1 MKYNEFKPINAER
14 VKYMQREKSNQTQK
28 SKHKFFRVIAVIFVA
43 FCVLN
48 TIGGLFMNHASVG
61 YFKSTVGRTEYL
73 ATYDKALETLPKP
86 SAILDINTSWGVVRV
101 YEWVNEEYS
110 DAPPVVLLPGH
121 SSGSPM
127 WQSNLIG
134 FSKQHTVYALDALGD
149 AGKSVQ
155 AVPLQKA
162 SDVSGW
168 ISEVFDGLG
177 IERAHLV
184 GHSFGGGYAADFA
197 RDYPEKVQTL
207 TLLEPAFALNYPPF
221 STLFWASVGS
231 IEFLPESW
239 RNYGIAKLSGAKSSD
254 VASDDPLAKMISAAS
269 TYYAASLPTP
279 ETLKTEEL
287 KNLEMPVYVA
297 LAETSAITGKK
308 AEEQAALIPDVIV
321 KVWANTTH
329 SLPMEVP
336 TELAQILNQFWAR
349 NE

>member
-1 MKYNEFKPINAER
+1 MKYNEFKPMNAER
-14 VKYMQREKSNQTQK
+14 VEYMKKEAGNQTLK
-28 SKHKFFRVIAVIFVA
+28 PKHKFFRVTAVILVA
-43 FCVLN
+43 LCVLN
-48 TIGGLFMNHASVG
+48 TIGGLFMNRASVG
-61 YFKSTVGRTEYL
+61 YFKSTAGRTEYL
-73 ATYDKALETLPKP
+73 AAYDKALETLPKP
-86 SAILDINTSWGVVRV
+86 TAILDIDTSRGTVRV
-101 YEWVNEEYS
+101 YEWANEEYK

-127 WQSNLIG
+127 WRSNLSG
-134 FSKQHTVYALDALGD
+134 FSKQHTVYAFDALGD

-155 AVPLQKA
+155 AVPLEKA

-168 ISEVFDGLG
+168 IGEVFDGLG
-177 IERAHLV
+177 IVRAHLV

-231 IEFLPESW
+231 IEFLPKSW
-239 RNYGIAKLSGAKSSD
+239 RDYGIAKLSGAKSSD
-254 VASDDPLAKMISAAS
+254 VASDDPLARMISAAS

-279 ETLKTEEL
+279 ETLTTEEL
-287 KNLEMPVYVA
+287 KKLEMPVYVA

-308 AEEQAALIPDVIV
+308 AEEQAALIPNATV

-336 TELAQILNQFWAR
+336 TELAQILNQFWKE

>member
-1 MKYNEFKPINAER
+1 MKYNEFKLINVER
-14 VKYMQREKSNQTQK
+14 VENMKKEVGIQTPK
-28 SKHKFFRVIAVIFVA
+28 SKHKLLRVIAVVVVA

-48 TIGGLFMNHASVG
+48 TTAGLFSNNASVG
-61 YFKSTVGRTEYL
+61 YFKSIDGRTEYR
-73 ATYDKALETLPKP
+73 AAYDKAMETMSEPT
-86 SAILDINTSWGVVRV
+86 AVFDINTSWGAVRV
-101 YEWVNEEYS
+101 YEWVNEEFN

-121 SSGSPM
+121 SSGTPM
-127 WQSNLIG
+127 WQSNIIG
-134 FSKQHTVYALDALGD
+134 FSKQHTVYAFDALGD

-197 RDYPEKVQTL
+197 RDYPERVQTL

-254 VASDDPLAKMISAAS
+254 VASDDPLARMISAAS
-269 TYYAASLPTP
+269 TYYAASMPTP
-279 ETLKTEEL
+279 ETLTNEEL
-287 KNLEMPVYVA
+287 KKLEMPVYIA
-297 LAETSAITGKK
+297 LAEKSTITGKK
-308 AEEQAALIPDVIV
+308 AEEQAALIPNATV

-329 SLPMEVP
+329 SLPMEIPV
-336 TELAQILNQFWAR
+336 ELAQALNQFWKE